1 MKSKV
6 IQLNPKNNSQKTI
19 TPKQRELRNEFLN
32 FDNVLMIGVNSNAE
46 QDAKLIFDGQINIL
60 IPLIAMVIRQSE
72 DVRKAILEAINLS
85 IYTGLCEA
93 EAENEN

>member
-6 IQLNPKNNSQKTI
+6 IQLNPKNNFQETL

-32 FDNVLMIGVNSNAE
+32 FDNVLMIGVNSNARL
-46 QDAKLIFDGQINIL
+46 DAKLIFEGEFDTL
-60 IPLIAMVIRQSE
+60 VPLIAMAIRE
-72 DVRKAILEAINLS
+72 NKDVREAVLEAINFS
-85 IYTGLCEA
+85 IHIGFSKL